1 MNAHPDHCINAEL
14 GPNVSIVS
22 QDMHVNARQD
32 TKETGDMVAN
42 REKLKLDVTQI
53 SIVPT
58 TLNVTK
64 DLVHVDQD
72 LKQPEQF
79 VLTSTNVRDKK
90 TFVDQVQH
98 VQTK

>member
-1 MNAHPDHCINAEL
+1 M
-14 GPNVSIVS
+14 SIVS
-22 QDMHVNARQD
+22 RDMHVNARQD
-32 TKETGDMVAN
+32 TKETGDMVVN

-53 SIVPT
+53 LIVPT